1 MELESYRHI
10 VIEGPIGSGKTTL
23 ARKLSERLGA
33 TLIVER
39 PEENPFLAR
48 FYQDM
53 PRYALATQLCFLF
66 QRIQQLE
73 AHNQMDLFSSQVVSD
88 YMIEK
93 DNLFAELT
101 LSEAE
106 LQLYRDINER
116 IIPATL
122 PRPDLV
128 IYLQAPIELLMRRIA
143 ERGVVAEQMITEAY
157 LERLAEAYSRFFHQY
172 ESSPLMIVNSAQLN
186 FAERD
191 SDVDWLLSCIKSM
204 RGTREF
210 INLG

>member
-10 VIEGPIGSGKTTL
+10 VIEGPIGAGKTTL

-33 TLIVER
+33 TLIIER

>member
-1 MELESYRHI
+1 MELENYRHI
-10 VIEGPIGSGKTTL
+10 VIEGPIGAGKTTL

-143 ERGVVAEQMITEAY
+143 ERGVLAEQMITEAY

>member
-10 VIEGPIGSGKTTL
+10 VIEGPIGAGKTTL

-33 TLIVER
+33 TLIIER

-143 ERGVVAEQMITEAY
+143 ERGVLAEQMITEAY